1 MHLIVIRSIVAIN
14 SDCWMCVCVQAKQTT
29 VSEQK
34 KAERQ
39 SVFQP
44 PPVSVDKGHSQ
55 QDESE
60 GGVEKVDVSAMKKK
74 FSKALKKVSGGCV

>member
-1 MHLIVIRSIVAIN
+1 
-14 SDCWMCVCVQAKQTT
+14 MCVCVQAKQTT

-44 PPVSVDKGHSQ
+44 PPVSVDKGRSQ